1 MAKRRLTAESDAGLS
16 AGAQISALR
25 ERQQMSREEVLDAAA
40 EAFIAR
46 GYAATSIDDVADRL
60 GCTKGR
66 VYHYF
71 RTKGEL
77 FLGVHRKA
85 LDLAMAAIVPVMEH
99 EGSARQ
105 RLSDMCVAHARLMIE
120 QASFMR
126 LAAQHA
132 EMNLATE
139 GRTREDAV
147 SEIFA
152 LRASYE
158 GYFEKV
164 IQQGVAAGQF
174 RQVDAALM
182 AKAALGTL
190 NWMSMWYQP
199 GKPSRTKADARHIP
213 QEFATF
219 IVAGLL
225 ADDRAPAEP

>member
-1 MAKRRLTAESDAGLS
+1 
-16 AGAQISALR
+16 
-25 ERQQMSREEVLDAAA
+25 MSREEVLDAAA
-40 EAFIAR
+40 EAFITR

-85 LDLAMAAIVPVMEH
+85 LDLAMAEIAPIMEQ
-99 EGSARQ
+99 EGPASK
-105 RLSDMCVAHARLMIE
+105 RLFDMCVAHARLMIE
-120 QASFMR
+120 QTSFMR
-126 LAAQHA
+126 LAVQHA

-147 SEIFA
+147 REIFA
-152 LRASYE
+152 LRGSYE
-158 GYFEKV
+158 GFFEKV
-164 IQQGVAAGQF
+164 IQQGVTEGEF

-182 AKAALGTL
+182 ARAALGTL
-190 NWMSMWYQP
+190 NWMSVWYQP
-199 GKPSRTKADARHIP
+199 GRPSRTKADAKHIP

-225 ADDRAPAEP
+225 ANGQARPEG

>member
-1 MAKRRLTAESDAGLS
+1 MATRRLAADSS
-16 AGAQISALR
+16 AGATAAAPLSALR

-85 LDLAMAAIVPVMEH
+85 LDLAVAAIVPVIEE
-99 EGSARQ
+99 EGTARQ
-105 RLSDMCVAHARLMIE
+105 RLYDMCVAHAKLMIE
-120 QASFMR
+120 QTSFMR

-139 GRTREDAV
+139 GRTREEAV
-147 SEIFA
+147 GEIFA

-164 IQQGVAAGQF
+164 IAQGVSAGEF
-174 RQVDAALM
+174 RAVDPALL
-182 AKAALGTL
+182 ARAALGTL
-190 NWMSMWYQP
+190 NWMSVWYQP
-199 GKPSRTKADARHIP
+199 GRPARQKADARTIP

-225 ADDRAPAEP
+225 ADGTQD

>member
-1 MAKRRLTAESDAGLS
+1 MAIRRLVSESAAGPS
-16 AGAQISALR
+16 VAAPVSVLR

-66 VYHYF
+66 IYHYF

-85 LDLAMAAIVPVMEH
+85 LDLAIAAILPVMGED
-99 EGSARQ
+99 GTAQQ
-105 RLSDMCVAHARLMIE
+105 RLFDMCVAHARLMIE
-120 QASFMR
+120 QTSFMR

-139 GRTREDAV
+139 GRTREEAV
-147 SEIFA
+147 GEIFA

-158 GYFEKV
+158 SYFEKV
-164 IQQGVAAGQF
+164 IAQGVASGEF
-174 RQVDAALM
+174 RPVDATLM
-182 AKAALGTL
+182 ARAALGTL
-190 NWMSMWYQP
+190 NWMSVWYQP
-199 GKPSRTKADARHIP
+199 GRPGRQRTDVRHIP

-225 ADDRAPAEP
+225 A

>member
-1 MAKRRLTAESDAGLS
+1 MATRRLVADDAAGLS
-16 AGAQISALR
+16 AAAPLSALH
-25 ERQQMSREEVLDAAA
+25 ERQQASREEVLDAAA

-85 LDLAMAAIVPVMEH
+85 LDMAIAAIAPVMDQEAT
-99 EGSARQ
+99 ARQ
-105 RLSDMCVAHARLMIE
+105 RLYDMCVAHARLMIE
-120 QASFMR
+120 QTSFMR

-132 EMNLATE
+132 EMNLAAE
-139 GRTREDAV
+139 GRTREEAV
-147 SEIFA
+147 GEIFA
-152 LRASYE
+152 LRSSYE

-164 IQQGVAAGQF
+164 IEQGVTAGEF
-174 RQVDAALM
+174 RQVDAALL
-182 AKAALGTL
+182 ARAALGPL
-190 NWMSMWYQP
+190 NWMSVWYQP
-199 GKPSRTKADARHIP
+199 DRPTRQKADARNIP
-213 QEFATF
+213 QEFAAF

-225 ADDRAPAEP
+225 ATGEPSA

>member
-1 MAKRRLTAESDAGLS
+1 MATRRLAEGGAGLS
-16 AGAQISALR
+16 VGAGVSALR

-77 FLGVHRKA
+77 FLGVHHKA
-85 LDLAMAAIVPVMEH
+85 LDLAMAEIAPIMEQ
-99 EGSARQ
+99 EGPASK
-105 RLSDMCVAHARLMIE
+105 RLFDMCVAHARLMIE
-120 QASFMR
+120 KTSFMR

-147 SEIFA
+147 LEIFA
-152 LRASYE
+152 LRRSYE
-158 GYFEKV
+158 GFFEKV
-164 IQQGVAAGQF
+164 IQQGVTAGEF

-182 AKAALGTL
+182 ARAALGTL
-190 NWMSMWYQP
+190 NWMSVWYQP
-199 GKPSRTKADARHIP
+199 GRPSRRKADSKRIP

-225 ADDRAPAEP
+225 ADDQARLED